1 MVDATGYVVAALTGW
16 PVMDRI
22 TAAEY
27 ELPGHR
33 SPLRLPEPAD
43 PLRHRRRARAG
54 GRRRARARAGRPVP
68 TGCFDTYAD
77 VAACGVRGPGD
88 ACALL
93 GSTGVVAVCVDAP
106 RAVRGAGVRRRTPA
120 TACCVGGWTATAG
133 SALRWCADLLG
144 RDEPALAAAAAAL
157 RPGAGGLLAL
167 PYLAGERTPL
177 RDPEARGVLV
187 GLTLGTTPAKTY
199 RALVDAVALSVRHHL
214 DVLRA
219 AGLAPARLRL
229 GGGGTRNPAWLQATA
244 DATGLEL
251 DVVAHAG
258 EAIGPC
264 DLALRAVGLEPVDRV
279 AATVAPDAA
288 RAAPLRPPRAALR
301 HAAPRPRGTSCT
313 SSAASTSRRTLP
325 DDPSH
330 HARGPPA
337 RRRRPAR
344 RDACPSRDRASGE
357 LLVRVEACGVCP
369 TDVRKFVARPA
380 TPTSTR

>member
-1 MVDATGYVVAALTGW
+1 MPY
-16 PVMDRI
+16 
-22 TAAEY
+22 
-27 ELPGHR
+27 
-33 SPLRLPEPAD
+33 
-43 PLRHRRRARAG
+43 
-54 GRRRARARAGRPVP
+54 
-68 TGCFDTYAD
+68 
-77 VAACGVRGPGD
+77 PGD
-88 ACALL
+88 
-93 GSTGVVAVCVDAP
+93 GVL
-106 RAVRGAGVRRRTPA
+106 
-120 TACCVGGWTATAG
+120 VGGWTATAG

-187 GLTLGTTPAKTY
+187 GLTLGTTPVKTY

-219 AGLAPARLRL
+219 AGLAPSRLRL

-288 RAAPLRPPRAALR
+288 GAARFDRLAPLYATLHPALAAVMHELGR
-301 HAAPRPRGTSCT
+301 LDQPEDAPG
-313 SSAASTSRRTLP
+313 
-325 DDPSH
+325 
-330 HARGPPA
+330 
-337 RRRRPAR
+337 
-344 RDACPSRDRASGE
+344 
-357 LLVRVEACGVCP
+357 
-369 TDVRKFVARPA
+369 
-380 TPTSTR
+380 